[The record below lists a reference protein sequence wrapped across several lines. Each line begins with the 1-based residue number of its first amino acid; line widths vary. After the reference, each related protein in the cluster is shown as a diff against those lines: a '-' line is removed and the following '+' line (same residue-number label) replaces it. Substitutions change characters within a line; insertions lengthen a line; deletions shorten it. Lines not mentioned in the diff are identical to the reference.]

1 MSRLMGFVFVACL
14 LSHPSFGADSN
25 KVIGTWKLV
34 SYETEI
40 QASGTKEP
48 AMGQNPTG
56 YALFNTDGRVFLL
69 ITGDAR
75 KPAKTAEERAE
86 LLTTLIAYTGTYR
99 VEAEKVDYQGR
110 GVLDTRVGRH

>member
-14 LSHPSFGADSN
+14 LSHPSFGADSD

-48 AMGQNPTG
+48 ALAGC
-56 YALFNTDGRVFLL
+56 
-69 ITGDAR
+69 
-75 KPAKTAEERAE
+75 
-86 LLTTLIAYTGTYR
+86 
-99 VEAEKVDYQGR
+99 
-110 GVLDTRVGRH
+110 